1 MWCNVTGV
9 LGLLTTP
16 LCNGDD
22 NIGILVGGDLLLLFL
37 PLVLN
42 SNGWPR
48 GGLLILL
55 APAKLLDNG
64 VDDLLG
70 VGNLLGAGGEDVL
83 LTVEAFDLAKHT
95 TQYNQYYAYKYLS

>member
-22 NIGILVGGDLLLLFL
+22 NVGILVGGDLLLLFL
-37 PLVLN
+37 PPVLN

-55 APAKLLDNG
+55 ALAKLLDNG
-64 VDDLLG
+64 VDDLLGVDNLLG

-95 TQYNQYYAYKYLS
+95 TLHDLSS